1 MFGAAKVMARLDASA
16 PAGLVRGIGKTGAPA
31 EVGLVMLRLCVYTSF
46 SVKKLE
52 FWEEVYR
59 A

>member
-1 MFGAAKVMARLDASA
+1 MERLEANA
-16 PAGLVRGIGKTGAPA
+16 PAGLVKGMGKTGAPA